1 MAGKPF
7 YKSKRFWGIIFT
19 LGFLYYCFYDIN
31 LKALWQVISGI
42 HPLFLVGALVCQLL
56 IPVWKSLRWKF
67 ILDPIKKI
75 RFWDMFSVF
84 SMGWVLNV
92 SLPMLTGQVA
102 RTFLLSKKHQI
113 AKTKSFA
120 SIALEIIFDGGSLLI
135 LMTLLSFFFAFPT
148 WLIKGQH
155 TLALLLGIGIVLLY
169 MLMLNQK
176 LFTKM
181 KEKFPHKLTEK
192 MEYISASFSEGL
204 QILKSSKHLVIVGS
218 LSFMA
223 WFTQV
228 LAVTLLIVAFGLQ
241 LPVWGAIVIVVI
253 NTLMLM
259 FPITPA
265 NIGTFQIATIGGLAF
280 FGISKTEALSLGLLL
295 HALDVIPLLVLGI
308 FFMTFEKRVAPRAVE
323 AVPADISSATQKE
336 IPSPREEGSSR
347 GFTPRG

>member
-1 MAGKPF
+1 MKAF
-7 YKSKRFWGIIFT
+7 YKSKRFWGVIFAF
-19 LGFLYYCFYDIN
+19 GFLYYCFYDID
-31 LKALWQVISGI
+31 LKALGRVISGLN
-42 HPLFLVGALVCQLL
+42 PLFLLAAIASQLL

-67 ILDPIKKI
+67 ILEPVKKI
-75 RFWDMFSVF
+75 KFWDMFSIF

-120 SIALEIIFDGGSLLI
+120 SVALEIIFDGGSLLI

-155 TLALLLGIGIVLLY
+155 TLALFLGIGILLLY
-169 MLMLNQK
+169 LLILNQK

-181 KEKFPHKLTEK
+181 KEKFAHKLTEQ

-223 WFTQV
+223 WFNQV
-228 LAVTLLIVAFGLQ
+228 LTVTLLIVAFGLQ

-265 NIGTFQIATIGGLAF
+265 N
-280 FGISKTEALSLGLLL
+280 
-295 HALDVIPLLVLGI
+295 
-308 FFMTFEKRVAPRAVE
+308 
-323 AVPADISSATQKE
+323 
-336 IPSPREEGSSR
+336 
-347 GFTPRG
+347 